1 MLKIDDFRETVWDLD
16 LPTYLQRYD
25 RPVLELQGFVQGD
38 LLKQSVENDSED
50 LDGQTRTLPVYR
62 TTGSGPPTRN
72 APPTKPKHPGTMM
85 LMDPVHG
92 GIFGPQTADIFS
104 APEPTRRRMFVWL
117 TQKAGRS
124 TSGPVSIGR
133 IARCDV
139 VVADF
144 TISRDHAWITKDPSE
159 GHWVLTDR
167 GSRNGTKVGDRWL
180 TADEQITLKSG
191 DMVSLGRVSFQFIEP
206 KDFYARLMRRGD

>member
-1 MLKIDDFRETVWDLD
+1 MLKIDDFRETIWDLD
-16 LPTYLQRYD
+16 LKTYLSRYD

-38 LLKQSVENDSED
+38 LLKQSTEDDSED
-50 LDGQTRTLPVYR
+50 LDGETRAIPVYR
-62 TTGSGPPTRN
+62 SSGTAPPTRSA
-72 APPTKPKHPGTMM
+72 APAKPKHPGTMM
-85 LMDPVHG
+85 LLDPVHG
-92 GIFGPQTADIFS
+92 GIYGPQTAAIFS

-117 TQKAGRS
+117 NQKAGRA
-124 TSGPVSIGR
+124 TTGPVSIGR

-144 TISRDHAWITKDPSE
+144 TISRDHAWVTRDANTKKWSL
-159 GHWVLTDR
+159 VDR

-180 TADEQITLKSG
+180 TAGEQVQLESG

-206 KDFYARLMRRGD
+206 TDFYVRLMRPGD